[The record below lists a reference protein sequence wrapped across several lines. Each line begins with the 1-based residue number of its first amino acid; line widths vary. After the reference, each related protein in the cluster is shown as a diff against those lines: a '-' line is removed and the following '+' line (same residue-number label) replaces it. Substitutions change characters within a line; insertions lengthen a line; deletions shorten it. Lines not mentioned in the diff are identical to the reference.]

1 MEKQHALQQLEQL
14 QKKLYAIHYACS
26 AMNLDADTVAPK
38 NTSEGRGVAL
48 GVLAG
53 EEQQLMIC
61 PETRALLDELDRQ
74 KDELDLLHRREVEE
88 LRRRCDQLTR
98 IPAEE
103 YIAYSELVN
112 KAGDVWHK
120 AKEKDDFAM
129 FCPLLQELVE
139 YNRKFAAYYDSTRAP
154 YDALLNEY
162 ERGVDTKMLDE
173 FFATLRQTIVP
184 LLQKIARKPQIDDSF
199 LHNYYPVDKQKAFAD
214 DLMQVMGLDRGHCGL
229 GETEHPFTL
238 EFNNKDVRIT
248 TNYDTRNVASSMY
261 SVLHEGGHALYELG
275 IRDDLQYTCLA
286 GGVSMGVHES
296 QSRFYENLVGRSRGF
311 IEAIY
316 PTVQQF
322 FPEQLGGVSAEQFY
336 RAVNKAQPSLVRTE
350 SDELTYCLHVMV
362 RYEIEKQLIGGSQG
376 CPGGMG
382 EALQRISRHRRP
394 QRPGRLPAGQ
404 PLVQRRVR
412 LLSLLCA
419 GQRLRCPDAPQHGA
433 GRGCGGQHRK
443 GRAGPHHSLAAR
455 ESAPVRRAV
464 CPGGCG
470 QERLRHL

>member
-112 KAGDVWHK
+112 KAGD
-120 AKEKDDFAM
+120 
-129 FCPLLQELVE
+129 
-139 YNRKFAAYYDSTRAP
+139 
-154 YDALLNEY
+154 
-162 ERGVDTKMLDE
+162 
-173 FFATLRQTIVP
+173 
-184 LLQKIARKPQIDDSF
+184 
-199 LHNYYPVDKQKAFAD
+199 KQKAFAD
-214 DLMQVMGLDRGHCGL
+214 YLMQVMGLDRGHCGL

-362 RYEIEKQLIGGSQG
+362 RYEIEKQLIGGTL
-376 CPGGMG
+376 
-382 EALQRISRHRRP
+382 EA
-394 QRPGRLPAGQ
+394 
-404 PLVQRRVR
+404 
-412 LLSLLCA
+412 
-419 GQRLRCPDAPQHGA
+419 
-433 GRGCGGQHRK
+433 
-443 GRAGPHHSLAAR
+443 
-455 ESAPVRRAV
+455 
-464 CPGGCG
+464 
-470 QERLRHL
+470 